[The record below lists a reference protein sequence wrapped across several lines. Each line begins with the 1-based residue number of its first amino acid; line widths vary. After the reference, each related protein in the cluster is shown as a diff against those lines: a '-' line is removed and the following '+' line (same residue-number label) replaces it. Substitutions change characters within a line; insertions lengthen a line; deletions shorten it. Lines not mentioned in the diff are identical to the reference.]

1 VRKTTSSAYVVIIG
15 LTLICST
22 LIMGPAL
29 ANPSLAASSGGM
41 IDLFTNRGGLGLDKP
56 GGIFQPQELVIL
68 CAVVTLNGDSIINGL
83 VAFEIHDPINP
94 YGNITILHVSFTNK
108 SGVAE
113 ASFRIPLPLGNQ
125 GAIVYG
131 KWNAIATTKLGD
143 ETLNDTLTF
152 LVTIPGDVD
161 HNGKVDLND
170 LALLAEAYGSR
181 PNDPNWNPC
190 ADIDNDQYVGLL
202 DLTILASHY
211 GQTFP
216 YS

>member
-1 VRKTTSSAYVVIIG
+1 MRETTISAYVVIIG

-22 LIMGPAL
+22 LIMRPAL

-41 IDLFTNRGGLGLDKP
+41 IDLFTNRGGLGLDQP
-56 GGIFQPQELVIL
+56 SGIFQPQELVIV
-68 CAVVTLNGDSIINGL
+68 CAIVTLSGDSIVNGL
-83 VAFEIHDPINP
+83 VGFEIHGPINP
-94 YGNITILHVSFTNK
+94 YENITILQVAFTNE

-113 ASFRIPLPLGNQ
+113 ASFRIPLPLENQ

-131 KWNAIATTKLGD
+131 KWNIIATTKLGD
-143 ETLNDTLTF
+143 ETLIDTLTF

-170 LALLAEAYGSR
+170 LTLLAEAYGSR

-202 DLTILASHY
+202 DLIILASHY
-211 GQTFP
+211 GQTSP
-216 YS
+216 